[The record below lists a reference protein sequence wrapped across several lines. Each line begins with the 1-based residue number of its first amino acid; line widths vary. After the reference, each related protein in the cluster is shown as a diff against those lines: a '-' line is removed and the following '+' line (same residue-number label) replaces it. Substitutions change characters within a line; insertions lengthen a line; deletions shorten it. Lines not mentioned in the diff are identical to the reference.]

1 MGTWTPYETGVLME
15 LVGVY
20 GRAWNTISNKMR
32 VRLRRKVTASSIRN
46 RVLRTGSRGDA
57 KRKQRCAACGELR
70 RGHMCKGRVEAAP
83 VMKPVS
89 LEDYEVLF
97 TRYKLH
103 QESCVVSVPSVL
115 REMGFDDA
123 SVSRAKS
130 WAPVWA
136 R

>member
-1 MGTWTPYETGVLME
+1 MWTPYETEILME

-32 VRLRRKVTASSIRN
+32 ARLRRRITVSSIRS
-46 RVLRTGSRGDA
+46 RVLRTGSRGDV

-89 LEDYEVLF
+89 LEDYEVLYN
-97 TRYKLH
+97 RYMLH
-103 QESCVVSVPSVL
+103 RESCIVSVASVL
-115 REMGFDDA
+115 CDLGFDEA
-123 SVSRAKS
+123 ALSRAKP
-130 WAPVWA
+130 WAPAWA